1 MAGVALATFA
11 FGNVSAVIP
20 RGYLSDRVGRRA
32 LVIVGLSVSGFATA
46 LAWLSAPETR
56 VPACRADTCAC
67 AWAGCR
73 RRGSL
78 TCGFEPSMQ
87 VV

>member
-1 MAGVALATFA
+1 MVGVALATFA

-56 VPACRADTCAC
+56 ACPPAGPTPARVLGRVPAARFPDL
-67 AWAGCR
+67 R
-73 RRGSL
+73 L
-78 TCGFEPSMQ
+78 
-87 VV
+87 